1 MATLF
6 HVPTL
11 MACLLAIWV
20 VFAVL
25 LTMAW
30 SLERQRPELAIWS
43 VGFWLGALGALFLS
57 LRTILPEGFTIGLGN
72 GLLILATGL
81 AWLGIRAFDG
91 LSLKFWVP
99 VVPTVIWFGA
109 FLFWPG
115 FREDVN
121 ARIALVSVI
130 IIVFSV
136 MFIRSMWQGEAIEPL
151 PSRKLVMGTMAVHGV
166 INAVRLPLV
175 VVAPVMEQ
183 GGIALSA
190 WHGVFTFEIVVN
202 TLFCGM
208 ALFSLGRERVT
219 AEYKRASQI
228 DALTGVFNRRAF
240 SDHVDGCRRR
250 GVGGAIALLD
260 LDHFKRVNDTY
271 GHGAGD
277 KVLCAFVAMVQDIL
291 PQDAVFGRLGGEE
304 FAVYLPAR
312 NRGEAH
318 AVCERLRRA
327 AEALPVDWKGNRLTL
342 TVSIGLC
349 GDVPAGVDLGV
360 VLGLAD
366 RALYAAKRNG
376 RNRIAFADGSE
387 GQGELLPRVGPA
399 EAACQTSTSSAEHQA
414 SS

>member
-30 SLERQRPELAIWS
+30 YLERQRPELAIWS
-43 VGFWLGALGALFLS
+43 VGFWFGAFGALLLS

-72 GLLILATGL
+72 GLLILAVGL

-99 VVPTVIWFGA
+99 LVPTVIWFGA

-121 ARIALVSVI
+121 ARIALVSA
-130 IIVFSV
+130 IIVVLSV
-136 MFIRSMWQGEAIEPL
+136 MFVRSMWQGEAIEPL

-175 VVAPVMEQ
+175 ALAPVVELD
-183 GGIALSA
+183 GVALSA

-240 SDHVDGCRRR
+240 SDHVDGYRSR

-312 NRGEAH
+312 NWGEAH

-327 AEALPVDWKGNRLTL
+327 AESLPVDWKGNRLTL

-376 RNRIAFADGSE
+376 RNRIAVADGSE
-387 GQGELLPRVGPA
+387 GQSEPLPRVGPA
-399 EAACQTSTSSAEHQA
+399 EAACQTGTSPLQHQTSS
-414 SS
+414 